1 MADRAQSKSKPLE
14 KKRVPVAVVMRTE
27 PGVDFEERVVRVER
41 RDEIRFGLRRFW
53 SSPVIVRIHRLPRF
67 SRLHIFAFVLNH

>member
-1 MADRAQSKSKPLE
+1 
-14 KKRVPVAVVMRTE
+14 
-27 PGVDFEERVVRVER
+27 VRVER

-67 SRLHIFAFVLNH
+67 SRLHIFAFVFLHKMLDPYLCSNL

>member
-27 PGVDFEERVVRVER
+27 PGVD
-41 RDEIRFGLRRFW
+41 
-53 SSPVIVRIHRLPRF
+53 
-67 SRLHIFAFVLNH
+67 